1 MMVKSFDRT
10 KYHPNIAEI
19 IKQTIYN
26 NPYILFKPYPRQLW
40 PIFEVTKPLHDDEAN
55 KALIGAGGYGGKTFL
70 GSMLAAQY
78 LEFPKYSCLVTRLN
92 YAELTGEDSIWE
104 NLNDWVCDE
113 NRLGEKACKSNESKL
128 RITAPSG
135 AKIWFKAFDHVKK
148 KGKVKSESYDRIIND
163 EASELDPQILTF
175 IYRSLRSDKT
185 SHIPLSMINLSN
197 PGGPSTD
204 YLCET
209 FVDGTD
215 PYYPL
220 DWRHNPFINKKVYSK
235 TLDNLDYIDQKY
247 QKDGDW
253 HYKPSKG
260 DLITR
265 ERIHDQLLTYDDNLI
280 KQGIIFSVIS
290 IDLAGEGQDK
300 TAISNYLS
308 VGNGWGFIEDLY
320 QTVSPYPEEQIYRF
334 IESKKQTEFPPNLIL
349 IEQEGGSR
357 VYSDRHWEDELFPL
371 EIPLYPITPKGSKY
385 NRARP
390 MVREMNQ
397 GLIKINK
404 TLESK
409 IDIESTFDTTY
420 LDLLTDELLDLE
432 PVMKKSPNLIDCL
445 SQARNYLYKSLGSSY
460 TKSDQA
466 YDGSNYQRRL
476 LEKNRRIRR
485 ERGRR

>member
-1 MMVKSFDRT
+1 MMVDSFDRT
-10 KYHPNIAEI
+10 QYHEATAEI
-19 IKQTIYN
+19 IKRTIYE

-40 PIFEVTKPLHDDEAN
+40 PIFEVTKPLQHDEAN
-55 KALIGAGGYGGKTFL
+55 KALIGAGGYGGKTYL

-104 NLNDWVCDE
+104 NLNDWICDE

-163 EASELDPQILTF
+163 EASELDPKILTF

-220 DWRHNPFINKKVYSK
+220 DWRHNPFINKKIYSK
-235 TLDNLDYIDQKY
+235 TLDNLDFIDQKY

-253 HYKPSKG
+253 HYKPAKGELFPEKLLNDCIIPESKLENISFVRNLRGLDIAITKKG
-260 DLITR
+260 DYTAFVKWQRDSRGHNYIT
-265 ERIHDQLLTYDDNLI
+265 
-280 KQGIIFSVIS
+280 
-290 IDLAGEGQDK
+290 DL
-300 TAISNYLS
+300 
-308 VGNGWGFIEDLY
+308 VH
-320 QTVSPYPEEQIYRF
+320 VR
-334 IESKKQTEFPPNLIL
+334 TEFPEETFIDVIEKDNPEWEEGIFETEYYPEKGVAESGVLAKRYLKQIL
-349 IEQEGGSR
+349 R
-357 VYSDRHWEDELFPL
+357 DYLD
-371 EIPLYPITPKGSKY
+371 KGLVLKFIKPMT
-385 NRARP
+385 NKFTRARP
-390 MVREMNQ
+390 MARAFKNNEVSIVE
-397 GLIKINK
+397 GKWNK
-404 TLESK
+404 A
-409 IDIESTFDTTY
+409 
-420 LDLLTDELLDLE
+420 
-432 PVMKKSPNLIDCL
+432 LIDEFKDFGPDDKEYDHDDIID
-445 SQARNYLYKSLGSSY
+445 AGSVGFNKLVKKLPSF
-460 TKSDQA
+460 KVF
-466 YDGSNYQRRL
+466 
-476 LEKNRRIRR
+476 
-485 ERGRR
+485 